1 VHLTVDVG
9 ALAPEVALTEPEDC
23 KHFDVIVRG
32 TTDGAELDRVLIATS
47 VGRIEGSD
55 ALIGVDAVRRLAS
68 GSVGVDW
75 EGELRRHAGLC
86 WSTGLAD
93 RRRRVH
99 PGPRGVALK

>member
-68 GSVGVDW
+68 GSVGPDW
-75 EGELRRHAGLC
+75 EANFVAMLDFAGRRGWMTEDTEFIRAHVE
-86 WSTGLAD
+86 W
-93 RRRRVH
+93 H
-99 PGPRGVALK
+99 